1 MLIGLQD
8 QFLAITDH
16 RVLEYFSTKR
26 LLNPRQARRQ
36 DLLSEFDFKL
46 TYLPGSE
53 NIVADAK
60 V

>member
-1 MLIGLQD
+1 MLIRLQD

-36 DLLSEFDFKL
+36 DLSEFDFKL

-60 V
+60 A